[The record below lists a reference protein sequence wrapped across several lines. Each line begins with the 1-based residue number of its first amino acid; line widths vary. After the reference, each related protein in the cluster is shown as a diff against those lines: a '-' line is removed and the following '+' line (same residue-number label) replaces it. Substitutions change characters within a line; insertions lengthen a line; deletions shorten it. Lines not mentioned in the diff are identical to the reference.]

1 MNYQQQQGQQ
11 VNYQQQAVVA
21 GGPAAEARQCFGCN
35 FEAVSAETACPRCRK
50 KAFFTAGNIRTRGII
65 LVALGLF
72 IAGLI
77 GAVCV
82 VVGLIVLNAAN
93 DPSKSRQLAEDQHIL
108 LAAAGLFAVLILFG
122 FHMVISGGWMLA
134 FGKRNRHTVWVM
146 WILLALILGIGG
158 FISAFT

>member
-1 MNYQQQQGQQ
+1 M
-11 VNYQQQAVVA
+11 AA
-21 GGPAAEARQCFGCN
+21 GGPAAEGRQCFKCN
-35 FEAVSAETACPRCRK
+35 FEGVSAESVCPRCRK
-50 KAFFTAGNIRTRGII
+50 RTFFTAGNIRTRGGI
-65 LVALGLF
+65 LVGLGLF
-72 IAGLI
+72 IAVLI
-77 GAVCV
+77 GAVSV
-82 VVGLIVLNAAN
+82 VVGLIVLNAMN

-108 LAAAGLFAVLILFG
+108 LAAAGLFAVLILLG

>member
-1 MNYQQQQGQQ
+1 M
-11 VNYQQQAVVA
+11 VQQQAMA
-21 GGPAAEARQCFGCN
+21 AAEARQCFGCN

-50 KAFFTAGNIRTRGII
+50 KAFFTAGNIKTRGII

-77 GAVCV
+77 GAVSV

-93 DPSKSRQLAEDQHIL
+93 DPSKSRQLAEDGHIL

-122 FHMVISGGWMLA
+122 FHMIISGGWMIA
-134 FGKRNRHTVWVM
+134 FGKRNKMTI
-146 WILLALILGIGG
+146 WIMSLLLALTGVGAGIIGW
-158 FISAFT
+158 FTS